1 MKKYYIAILPL
12 LMALVMPAWAAD
24 LQAASGT
31 DAAKTA
37 TASKAKSH
45 TINLNTADIT
55 ELEKLNGVGP
65 KTAQAIIDFRNAQGG
80 FTSPDQLL
88 AIKGIGEKTLE
99 KMRDQIVVK

>member
-88 AIKGIGEKTLE
+88 AIKGLSLIH
-99 KMRDQIVVK
+99 I